1 MSDLDEF
8 QIVRPLGRG
17 GMGEVFLG
25 HDTVLDRAAAIK
37 LIGSR
42 TPDLASRERFLREAR
57 AIARLS
63 HPNVVTIFRV
73 GTTADGRP
81 FLVQEL
87 IRGTSLDHLAR
98 PVPPGR
104 LAELAI

>member
-1 MSDLDEF
+1 MRDLDEF
-8 QIVRPLGRG
+8 HIVRPLGRG

-25 HDTVLDRAAAIK
+25 HDTILDRAVAIK
-37 LIGSR
+37 LIDSPA
-42 TPDLASRERFLREAR
+42 PDLASRERFLREAR

-63 HPNVVTIFRV
+63 HPNVVTIFPV
-73 GTTADGRP
+73 GPTGDGRP

-87 IRGTSLDHLAR
+87 IRGTSLDRLAR

-104 LAELAI
+104 LAEL